1 MFLVDDKS
9 SSLDVSK
16 TSQNDSRSDA
26 SKAATTT
33 TQAMNG
39 QMTSLKS
46 VENSKT
52 IYSGKYSVESIVNG
66 GTKKRKMPESELSD
80 KNLFDDEKSS
90 NSKRPKPSAD
100 SYHMLED
107 GAKKRLFLTLY
118 KIHN

>member
-9 SSLDVSK
+9 SSFDVSK
-16 TSQNDSRSDA
+16 TSQNDSRNDA
-26 SKAATTT
+26 SKA
-33 TQAMNG
+33 MNG
-39 QMTSLKS
+39 QTTSLKS

>member
-16 TSQNDSRSDA
+16 TSQNDSRNDA
-26 SKAATTT
+26 SKA
-33 TQAMNG
+33 MNG
-39 QMTSLKS
+39 QTTSLKS

-90 NSKRPKPSAD
+90 NSKRPKASED
-100 SYHMLED
+100 SHHLIED
-107 GAKKRLFLTLY
+107 RAKIRLFLSN
-118 KIHN
+118 I